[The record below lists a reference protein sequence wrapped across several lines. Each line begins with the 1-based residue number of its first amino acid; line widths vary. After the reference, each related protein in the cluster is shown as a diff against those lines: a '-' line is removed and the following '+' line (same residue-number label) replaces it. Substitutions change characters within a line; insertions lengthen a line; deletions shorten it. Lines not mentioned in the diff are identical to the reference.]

1 MIDPDIMKQAVAQEI
16 WDALNASGLAYE
28 AEERRAKLSAKAAI
42 MAINTWLYDSGLVIV
57 PAELDSK
64 SMDHWYVA
72 DAGIKVIEDYG
83 GEMGSDHTPELQIS
97 TVYKE
102 MIAALSQDQQG

>member
-1 MIDPDIMKQAVAQEI
+1 
-16 WDALNASGLAYE
+16 
-28 AEERRAKLSAKAAI
+28 
-42 MAINTWLYDSGLVIV
+42 
-57 PAELDSK
+57 
-64 SMDHWYVA
+64 MDHWYVA